1 MNRTKPQE
9 PVRVWGDPADPL
21 LENASLE
28 MAEGYIDAAEDPDL
42 LYIQDANDDDW
53 ELQNGKW
60 ELA

>member
-9 PVRVWGDPADPL
+9 PVKVWGDARDPL
-21 LENASLE
+21 LEDASLE